1 MARIVGSDGN
11 CVVTGYGLKFTSWSM
26 TMSNVVTDTSAFG
39 DTFAAKRGGLMS
51 GTFTATGVIQDGDS
65 NTSPMPHAD
74 DPAAPISSDIA
85 ISAAGTAF
93 IGYAADRTAPAG
105 DSLWSCAVVIA
116 SAAPTSSNAGES
128 TMTITGETTGDISI
142 TWEETEEP

>member
-26 TMSNVVTDTSAFG
+26 TLSNVVTDTSAFG

-51 GTFTATGVIQDGDS
+51 GSFTATGVIQDGGS
-65 NTSPMPHAD
+65 GNSPMPHAD
-74 DPAAPISSDIA
+74 DPAAPTDANIA
-85 ISAAGTAF
+85 MSATGTAF
-93 IGYAADRTAPAG
+93 IGYAADRTGSAD

-116 SAAPTSSNAGES
+116 SAAPTSSNAGEA
-128 TMTITGETTGDISI
+128 TMTISGETTGDISI
-142 TWEETEEP
+142 TWDEA

>member
-26 TMSNVVTDTSAFG
+26 TLSNVVTDTSAFG

-51 GTFTATGVIQDGDS
+51 GSFTATGVIQDGGS
-65 NTSPMPHAD
+65 NNSPMPHAD
-74 DPAAPISSDIA
+74 DPAAPTDSNIA
-85 ISAAGTAF
+85 MSAAGTAF
-93 IGYAADRTAPAG
+93 IGYASDRTGSAD
-105 DSLWSCAVVIA
+105 DSFWSCAVVVS
-116 SAAPTSSNAGES
+116 SAAPTSSNAGEA

-142 TWEETEEP
+142 TWDEA

>member
-11 CVVTGYGLKFTSWSM
+11 CIVSGYGLKFTSWSM

-51 GTFTATGVIQDGDS
+51 GTISATGVLQDGAV
-65 NTSPMPHAD
+65 NNSPMPHAA
-74 DPAAPISSDIA
+74 DPAQPTDANIA
-85 ISAAGTAF
+85 MSAAGTAF
-93 IGYAADRTAPAG
+93 IGYAADRTGSAD
-105 DSLWSCAVVIA
+105 DSLWSCAVVIS

-142 TWEETEEP
+142 TWEEPEEP